1 MRALQLVGV
10 PEQVREVRA
19 AQSGGAVV
27 TGDQSLVTGDVVAER
42 GERGAGDRLYRDVV
56 VSEQRHDQ
64 RHVEAGLAQH
74 DTRRPAVTCPPHVNH
89 LSPLTHVEACTAVT
103 CPPDVTGSVAEWL
116 ACWTHAQ
123 KGPGSNRSR
132 DAVG

>member
-10 PEQVREVRA
+10 PEQVREVGA

-42 GERGAGDRLYRDVV
+42 GERGAGDRLYGDVV

-64 RHVEAGLAQH
+64 RHVESGLAQH
-74 DTRRPAVTCPPHVNH
+74 DTRRP
-89 LSPLTHVEACTAVT
+89 AVT

-116 ACWTHAQ
+116 ACWTQAQ